1 MLQGTEGTMR
11 LVLLLL
17 VWALPAG
24 AECRL
29 ALALAMDV
37 SRSIDASDFAIQ
49 TEGLAAALE
58 DAAVRRAILAG
69 EGTVALAV
77 YQWSGSAHQELIQD
91 WLLVAGPEELDRVI
105 WAIRRAQRPELRRLT
120 ALGEALRFGAA
131 LLERAP
137 PCARRVL
144 DMAGDGQSNDGVS
157 VSAVRARLD
166 FTRLT
171 VNGLAIGEHEQGLV
185 RYFQTYVIGGPG
197 AFVEV
202 AERQVDFPRAMRRK
216 LLRELAD
223 PQIGGGPGAPGE
235 ILAGPVE
242 NLTGIPE
249 SFH

>member
-1 MLQGTEGTMR
+1 MR
-11 LVLLLL
+11 LILLLL
-17 VWALPAG
+17 VWAFPAG

-58 DAAVRRAILAG
+58 DPAVRRAILAG

-77 YQWSGSAHQELIQD
+77 YQWSGAAHQELIHD
-91 WLLVAGPEELDRVI
+91 WVLVTGPAELDRVI
-105 WAIRRAQRPELRRLT
+105 WAVRRARQPQTRRLT

-131 LLERAP
+131 LLDRAP

-144 DMAGDGQSNDGVS
+144 DMAGDGQGNDGIPVG
-157 VSAVRARLD
+157 AVRAQLD

-185 RYFQTYVIGGPG
+185 RYFRDYVIGGPG

-202 AERQVDFPRAMRRK
+202 APRQVDFPRAMRRK
-216 LLRELAD
+216 LLRELED
-223 PQIGGGPGAPGE
+223 PQIGRLPDLPDAQGWT
-235 ILAGPVE
+235 AGRTME
-242 NLTGIPE
+242 NLTAISE